1 MMPAKRRSV
10 VGLGIRLSAVLV
22 LPVVLAAPSASQAS
36 PAESRSAVTDPT
48 ALKALA
54 RSAAY
59 LRSLPGFKLHAT
71 VTDDEVVHGDFKLQ
85 RSAEV
90 QVLVRRPDRMRADL
104 SGDFGERL
112 FVYDGKTF
120 GIYLK
125 NENYYGS
132 ILARP
137 TLRETLAVVERYAVE
152 LPLVDIIFLAM
163 GGKLDANIQDG
174 GTIGTS
180 KVAGVECLQLAFR
193 GDGVDWQLWITVGA
207 KPVPRKLVITTTD
220 DPTRPQYT
228 AVMDWDVSAPVRSV
242 DFSFQPPADAR
253 RMTFTAPESR
263 PATTAQTPDNAL

>member
-1 MMPAKRRSV
+1 MSPAKRRSV
-10 VGLGIRLSAVLV
+10 VGLGLGLSAVFV
-22 LPVVLAAPSASQAS
+22 LSVVLAAPSASRAS
-36 PAESRSAVTDPT
+36 PGEGRSGVADPS

-54 RSAAY
+54 RTAAY

-90 QVLVRRPDRMRADL
+90 RVLVRRPDRMRADL

-132 ILARP
+132 IHARP
-137 TLRETLAVVERYAVE
+137 TLRETLAVVEQYSVD

-163 GGKLDANIQDG
+163 GGKLDANVQDG

-180 KVAGVECLQLAFR
+180 RVAGVDCLQLAFR
-193 GDGVDWQLWITVGA
+193 GDGVDWQLWLTVGA

-228 AVMDWDVSAPVRSV
+228 ALMDWDVSSPVRSD
-242 DFSFQPPADAR
+242 DFSFQPPSSAR
-253 RMTFTAPESR
+253 RMTFAVPEAR
-263 PATTAQTPDNAL
+263 PATATPTPDNAL